1 MIKPAVYL
9 IAVMLCVISGAFDIW
24 VAINSFNEQKYGKFG
39 VYIMLTIWIVT
50 LLIKTLFEY
59 T

>member
-1 MIKPAVYL
+1 MMKPAVYL
-9 IAVMLCVISGAFDIW
+9 IAVMLCVLSGAFDIW

-39 VYIMLTIWIVT
+39 FYIMLTICIAA
-50 LLIKTLFEY
+50 LLAKTVFEY

>member
-1 MIKPAVYL
+1 MKLAVYL
-9 IAVMLCVISGAFDIW
+9 IAAMLCAISGAFDIW

-39 VYIMLTIWIVT
+39 FYIMLTIWIAA
-50 LLIKTLFEY
+50 LLFKTIFEY